1 MTTSGIEKMTIILV
15 IEDDT
20 TIRDML
26 AFSLEQ
32 ADYSVLS
39 AKNGEA
45 GLELA
50 IGNNPDLILLD
61 LMLPKMDGFTLCRK
75 IREKDDKVPIL
86 MLTALDSEKDIL
98 KGFDSGAD
106 DYVTKPFSTAL
117 LLARITAN
125 LRRSGIGEKVD
136 DLGKPLNFGDVA
148 IDRRKHLVLID
159 ERRIDLRP
167 KEFFLLELMA
177 SSPGLVFTREELAE
191 KVWGHDFISSS
202 RTIDVHIKRLREK
215 VEKISAFT
223 YIHTVHTLG
232 YRFEVMANE

>member
-1 MTTSGIEKMTIILV
+1 MTTILV

-26 AFSLEQ
+26 SFSLEQ
-32 ADYSVLS
+32 AEYSVLS
-39 AKNGEA
+39 AKNGEI

-50 IGNNPDLILLD
+50 FGNNPDLILLD
-61 LMLPKMDGFTLCRK
+61 LMLPKMDGFTLCKR
-75 IREKDDKVPIL
+75 IREKDEKVPVL

-106 DYVTKPFSTAL
+106 DYITKPFSTAL

-125 LRRSGIGEKVD
+125 LRRSGQRGKVD
-136 DLGKPLNFGDVA
+136 DLSKPLNFGDVA
-148 IDRRKHLVLID
+148 VDRKKHLVLVD
-159 ERRIDLRP
+159 EKRVDLRP

-177 SSPGLVFTREELAE
+177 SSPGVVFTREEMAE

-215 VEKISAFT
+215 VEKNSAYT

-232 YRFEVMANE
+232 YRFEVLANE

>member
-1 MTTSGIEKMTIILV
+1 MTTILV

-26 AFSLEQ
+26 TFSLEQ

-39 AKNGEA
+39 AKNGET

-50 IGNNPDLILLD
+50 LGNNPDLILLD
-61 LMLPKMDGFTLCRK
+61 LLLPKMDGFTLCKRL
-75 IREKDDKVPIL
+75 REIDEKVPVL

-106 DYVTKPFSTAL
+106 DYITKPFSTAL

-125 LRRSGIGEKVD
+125 LRRSGKRGKVD
-136 DLGKPLNFGDVA
+136 DLSKPLNFGDVS

-159 ERRIDLRP
+159 DKRIDLRP

-177 SSPGLVFTREELAE
+177 SSPGLVFTREELAA

-202 RTIDVHIKRLREK
+202 RTIDVHIKRIREK
-215 VEKISAFT
+215 IEKCSAYT

-232 YRFEVMANE
+232 YRFEVQANE